1 MFTTAKSISEN
12 LKRKEKNQPV
22 SPLRPP
28 TPSPFK
34 FIVNSPPYSVVPW
47 VLHNDVSA
55 SSYSQGLQNC
65 GFLFVPAKT
74 LTPQFPF
81 LAARLV
87 DLFLK
92 GSWSKC
98 KRFIQEHANWMLFIV
113 WKTSTNHPHLPYP
126 ICCQSPQ
133 FWHIFNA
140 SIYFKLLSLS
150 PKFMNFFSAVNP
162 STSDPP
168 AIKDWKVRV
177 NSTFT
182 SNFWKNTQ

>member
-1 MFTTAKSISEN
+1 MLIFQFLTKHFNCLPPPSQF
-12 LKRKEKNQPV
+12 LKIWKEKKRISQSAPYA
-22 SPLRPP
+22 PP
-28 TPSPFK
+28 TPSPVK
-34 FIVNSPPYSVVPW
+34 FIVNSHPYSVVPW

-65 GFLFVPAKT
+65 SFLFVPAKT

-113 WKTSTNHPHLPYP
+113 WKTSTNHLHLPYP

-150 PKFMNFFSAVNP
+150 PNLWIFSRL
-162 STSDPP
+162 SIPP
-168 AIKDWKVRV
+168 YQIPLQLKTEK
-177 NSTFT
+177 
-182 SNFWKNTQ
+182 